1 MRVTRIVTCATVAL
15 VLGACSRG
23 DSSSPSL
30 AYDARASVSSHVGPV
45 PGPGSEPPDRPNP
58 LENDAMAMQNGR
70 RLFVQFN
77 CSGCHGGRAGG
88 GMGPS
93 LRDADWVYGN
103 TDADIFDSIAEGRAY
118 GMPAWQGLL
127 PDQEIW
133 KLVSYIK
140 SLRTSDE
147 PDPPA
152 PR

>member
-1 MRVTRIVTCATVAL
+1 MHLTTIVTCASVAVIL
-15 VLGACSRG
+15 VACSRG
-23 DSSSPSL
+23 GSSLPTHASDAQPS
-30 AYDARASVSSHVGPV
+30 ARSNVGPV
-45 PGPGSEPPDRPNP
+45 PGPGSEPADRANP
-58 LENDAMAMQNGR
+58 LEDDAMAMQNGR

-93 LRDADWVYGN
+93 LRDADWIYGN
-103 TDADIFDSIAEGRAY
+103 SDADIFDSIAAGRAY